1 MTWKTDHCTIAKDFS
16 DQYYNQSLN
25 ETDQKFVDEHL
36 AICED
41 CKKWFLFT
49 QELQKI
55 GQSESSKLKANP
67 YLYASMM
74 DKLEKTKR
82 HRQLSPLKIS
92 LAASLVMLIGS
103 LLFFP
108 FNRNT
113 DQKAATTSRNLI
125 GASTSTHYLFS
136 ELSVDD
142 ILFFW
147 KTRALPIDHTR
158 GEFVIYQQTPQSAS
172 IVFTGNPCGDCT
184 EQSLLETASV
194 SLGMSDEKTGQLRHI
209 LTDFASSVRGA
220 LLVDK
225 NGQLLVSTEL
235 LGSVRSLEKELKT
248 ALSPAEFNQFKK
260 QTFALISSDPSQ
272 RISSFTVH
280 LPQFSDKVVI
290 SGENKNHYS
299 LVSIDEFTVR
309 SLRQSIP
316 KMGRIIVPDFENY
329 PSEQYAV
336 VSHNV
341 KLYDTESPKISV
353 AKNESVNQPQK
364 LNGLSIIEA
373 NDFMMALKRGLTP
386 EEEKLYQTQLAEFFT
401 NYSKLTPE
409 ARKKIKSAQTDDEIE
424 SPVHQ
429 NGNANT
435 VGFGTQGSV
444 PKKTKSKGT
453 VSLEHP

>member
-16 DQYYNQSLN
+16 DQYFNQTLS
-25 ETDQKFVDEHL
+25 ETDQNFVDGHL
-36 AICED
+36 AICPD
-41 CKKWFLFT
+41 CKKWFVFT

-55 GQSESSKLKANP
+55 GQSESGKLKANP
-67 YLYASMM
+67 FLYASMM

-82 HRQLSPLKIS
+82 RRHLSPLKIS
-92 LAASLVMLIGS
+92 LAASLVVLIGS
-103 LLFFP
+103 LLIFP
-108 FNRNT
+108 FNRNS
-113 DQKAATTSRNLI
+113 DQKTTASSRALI
-125 GASTSTHYLFS
+125 GASASTHYLFS
-136 ELSVDD
+136 ELTVDD

-147 KTRALPIDHTR
+147 KTKALPIDHTR

-184 EQSLLETASV
+184 DQSLLESASV
-194 SLGMSDEKTGQLRHI
+194 KLGMSEEKTGQVRTI
-209 LTDFASSVRGA
+209 LTSFASSIRAG

-248 ALSPAEFNQFKK
+248 ALTSAEFNQFKK
-260 QTFALISSDPSQ
+260 QTFSQILTDPSQ

-280 LPQFSDKVVI
+280 LPQYSDKVVI
-290 SGENKNHYS
+290 SGENKNHYA
-299 LVSIDEFTVR
+299 LVSIDEFTIR

-341 KLYDTESPKISV
+341 KLYESEMPNMSV
-353 AKNESVNQPQK
+353 AKNKATVQPQK
-364 LNGLSIIEA
+364 FNGLSIIEA

-409 ARKKIKSAQTDDEIE
+409 ARKKIKSAQTDEEIE
-424 SPVHQ
+424 NPVNQ

-435 VGFGTQGSV
+435 VGFGAQSSS
-444 PKKTKSKGT
+444 PKKMKSKGT